1 VNKRLHVGNLEYSI
15 TDEIL
20 KELFSSEGNVTSAKV
35 IRRLDGKSK
44 GFGFVEM
51 ETEEEA
57 SKAVEKYDQTSFK
70 DRTIFVN
77 EAKPRVNRNIGFEKR
92 GGRFNN
98 RNRDRD
104 DLNSKMRKLRKK
116 F

>member
-1 VNKRLHVGNLEYSI
+1 VNKRLHIGNLEYSI

-20 KELFSSEGNVTSAKV
+20 KDLFSSEGNVTSSKV

-44 GFGFVEM
+44 GFGFIEM

-57 SKAVEKYDQTSFK
+57 AKAIEKYDQTNFK

-77 EAKPRVNRNIGFEKR
+77 EAKPRVNRNPGFEKR
-92 GGRFNN
+92 GGRFDG
-98 RNRDRD
+98 RNRD
-104 DLNSKMRKLRKK
+104 DLNSKMRRLRKR